1 MIAHL
6 PSIEPADRA
15 EHEAAVDVLANAFA
29 DDPMVREAVSR
40 ASSPALARRRIFEAS
55 TRTALAQ
62 GGALLVAKHES
73 LIVGAAIVVGPN
85 ERRVRGSVQRAT
97 AGLRFLRLLPL
108 LGLRGLALLND
119 ADLAS
124 RRLAP
129 RAPHHVLVAVG
140 VSSAGRGQGLGRALV
155 DAAFARAVAHS
166 SSEGLRLETESPKNV
181 ELYARWGFD
190 ALGRVEVHPV
200 TVHVM
205 YRSAREA
212 RKDT

>member
-1 MIAHL
+1 VIANL
-6 PSIEPADRA
+6 PSIELADRT
-15 EHEAAVDVLANAFA
+15 EHEAAVDLLAEAFA
-29 DDPMVREAVSR
+29 DDPMIREAVSR
-40 ASSPALARRRIFEAS
+40 ASSPAIARRSIFDAS

-62 GGALLVAKHES
+62 GGALLVAKQES
-73 LIVGAAIVVGPN
+73 LIVGAAIVVGPD
-85 ERRVRGSVQRAT
+85 ERRVRGAVQRVI

-129 RAPHHVLVAVG
+129 GAPHHVLVAVG
-140 VSSAGRGQGLGRALV
+140 VSSAGRGQGFGRALV
-155 DAAFARAVAHS
+155 DAAFARAIADPS
-166 SSEGLRLETESPKNV
+166 SDGLRLETENPKNV

-190 ALGRVEVHPV
+190 VLGRVEVDPV
-200 TVHVM
+200 AVHVM

-212 RKDT
+212 RKDA

>member
-1 MIAHL
+1 MIASP
-6 PSIEPADRA
+6 PSIELAGRP
-15 EHEAAVDVLANAFA
+15 EHEAAVDVLAKAFA

-40 ASSPALARRRIFEAS
+40 ASSPVIARRRISDAS
-55 TRTALAQ
+55 TRSALAQ
-62 GGALLVAKHES
+62 GGALLVAKHEA

-85 ERRVRGSVQRAT
+85 ERRVRRTVQRVI

-108 LGLRGLALLND
+108 LDLRGLALLND

-140 VSSAGRGQGLGRALV
+140 VSAAGRGKGVGRALV
-155 DAAFARAVAHS
+155 DAAFARAVAHPS
-166 SSEGLRLETESPKNV
+166 SMGLRLETESPKNV